1 MRSNNPVLS
10 KPDTWAQPAQYAG
23 PQQPGQFAQG
33 QPGQY
38 GYGYPQ
44 DQFGQQ
50 PQDPYG
56 QPQPSQPA
64 QGVMTIDDVITK
76 TAVTMGVLVLSAA
89 LTYLFMPLQFIQPAM
104 IVGGLV
110 AFGVVLLVS
119 FRRKVNPAFVLAYS
133 VIEGVFIGAVSLL
146 FETIYPGIVTPAVLG
161 TFVAAGATLAAY
173 KAFRIRITGQ
183 FRKMVVIGTMAYAGV
198 LLVNLVLS
206 LFGVNLGI
214 ISITGSVSWIALL
227 ASAIGVGLAV
237 MNLILDFDYIEQGI
251 ALRAPA
257 SESWRGAF
265 GLTVTMVWLYV
276 EILRILSY
284 FRR

>member
-1 MRSNNPVLS
+1 MRSTNPVLS
-10 KPDTWAQPAQYAG
+10 KPDAWAQP
-23 PQQPGQFAQG
+23 QFAQG
-33 QPGQY
+33 PQQAGQY
-38 GYGYPQ
+38 GYAHE
-44 DQFGQQ
+44 
-50 PQDPYG
+50 PYG
-56 QPQPSQPA
+56 QPVQDPYAQPQHPQPVQ

-89 LTYLFMPLQFIQPAM
+89 LTFLFMPWQLVQPAM

-119 FRRKVNPAFVLAYS
+119 FRRKISPAFVLAYS
-133 VIEGVFIGAVSLL
+133 VIEGVFIGALSLI

-161 TFVAAGATLAAY
+161 TFVAAGITLAAY
-173 KAFRIRITGQ
+173 KAFRIRVTNQ
-183 FRKMVVIGTMAYAGV
+183 FRKMIIIGTMAYAGV
-198 LLVNLVLS
+198 LLLNLVLS
-206 LFGVNLGI
+206 LFGINLGI
-214 ISITGSVSWIALL
+214 ISITGEVSGIALL

-251 ALRAPA
+251 AVRAPA

-265 GLTVTMVWLYV
+265 GLTVTMVWLYT